1 MAALWGGATP
11 PRTREGVVQYLES
24 LDYFME
30 AAKERNADVALSNHT
45 SIDNGLE
52 RIAYAA
58 KRMSYMP
65 NIYIIG
71 QDGFRQYCQVFR
83 TLSSEMLQRIRE
95 TH

>member
-11 PRTREGVVQYLES
+11 PWTKEGVRQYLKS

-30 AAKERNADVALSNHT
+30 TARTVKADVALSNHT

-52 RIAYAA
+52 RIAYAR

-71 QDGFRQYCQVFR
+71 QDGLRRYCQVFR
-83 TLSSEMLQRIRE
+83 TLGSEMLQRME
-95 TH
+95 

>member
-30 AAKERNADVALSNHT
+30 AAKEWNADVALSNHT

-83 TLSSEMLQRIRE
+83 TLSSEMLQRIRK
-95 TH
+95 TQ